1 MTLEELSEQEIC
13 QNLDKLYNES
23 ESRVKTNAI
32 IRRAYID
39 RTSSDTINQKVNA
52 QMNAIKIGIYDINPK
67 FKEGSKNYDSTKELV
82 TQTLADY
89 EKALIELSEFYDG
102 KIEQLILRKVELEA
116 SLVGSILNEEYLY
129 QKVAKKKEQKE
140 NDGVKKSVKDN
151 IKSVLDKFVNRKQSN
166 KEIDPRVLEN
176 LVDGQDVAIEIEQK
190 LEGRIEK
197 SVTDKKVN
205 KEFIEKTEK
214 EISLIDSEI
223 TKLNERKIKS
233 IFDAMEVGDNQ
244 LTTSIKRPRVF
255 KKITRFFVSRFNTA
269 KVVQSSIIEP
279 LNLRIES
286 FKNNELL
293 DMKG

>member
-1 MTLEELSEQEIC
+1 MEELSEQEIC
-13 QNLDKLYNES
+13 QNLEKLYNES
-23 ESRVKTNAI
+23 ESRVKTSAL

-39 RTSSDTINQKVNA
+39 RISEDTINQKVNA
-52 QMNAIKIGIYDINPK
+52 QMNAIKVGIYEINPK
-67 FKEGSKNYDSTKELV
+67 FKEGSKNYDTTKELV
-82 TQTLADY
+82 IQTLADY

-129 QKVAKKKEQKE
+129 QRIVEKTEQKE
-140 NDGVKKSVKDN
+140 NDKVKKSVKDN
-151 IKSVLDKFVNRKQSN
+151 IKSVLDKFVNRKQAN
-166 KEIDPRVLEN
+166 TEIDPRTLEN
-176 LVDGQDVAIEIEQK
+176 LVDGQDVAAELEQK
-190 LEGRIEK
+190 LEGRIKK
-197 SVTDKKVN
+197 STTDKKVN
-205 KEFIEKTEK
+205 KEYMEKTEK
-214 EISLIDSEI
+214 EISLIDNEI
-223 TKLNERKIKS
+223 IKLNERKIKS

-244 LTTSIKRPRVF
+244 LATNIKRPKVF

-269 KVVQSSIIEP
+269 KVVQTSIIDP

>member
-1 MTLEELSEQEIC
+1 MALDELSEQEIC
-13 QNLDKLYNES
+13 QNLEKLYNES

-129 QKVAKKKEQKE
+129 QKVVKKKEQKE

-197 SVTDKKVN
+197 SVTDKKIN

-223 TKLNERKIKS
+223 AKLNERKIKS

-244 LTTSIKRPRVF
+244 LTTSIKKPRVF

>member
-1 MTLEELSEQEIC
+1 MEELNEQEIC
-13 QNLDKLYNES
+13 QNLEKLYNES
-23 ESRVKTNAI
+23 EDRVKTNAI

-39 RTSSDTINQKVNA
+39 RTSADTISQKVNA
-52 QMNAIKIGIYDINPK
+52 QMNAIKVGIYEINPK
-67 FKEGSKNYDSTKELV
+67 FKEGSKNYENTKELV

-89 EKALIELSEFYDG
+89 EKALVELSQFYDG

-116 SLVGSILNEEYLY
+116 RLVGSILNEEYLY
-129 QKVAKKKEQKE
+129 QKVAQKTDQKE
-140 NDGVKKSVKDN
+140 NDKVKKTIKDN
-151 IKSVLDKFVNRKQSN
+151 IKSVLDKFVNRKQAN
-166 KEIDPRVLEN
+166 KEIDPRALEN
-176 LVDGQDVAIEIEQK
+176 LVDSQDVAEEIEQK
-190 LEGRIEK
+190 LEDRIEK
-197 SVTDKKVN
+197 SINDKKKN
-205 KEFIEKTEK
+205 KEYIEEAEK
-214 EISLIDSEI
+214 EIALIDSEI
-223 TKLNERKIKS
+223 SKLNERKIKS

-269 KVVQSSIIEP
+269 KVVQTTIIAP